1 MLCLL
6 SEGMVGGKR
15 GAWVSSCRC
24 AERRV
29 EVVKGMCDGR
39 DCVAAKLID
48 RNLDKSGIDWWIYT
62 SLALSVICEISIRC
76 ESKGCTH
83 LLLTLY

>member
-48 RNLDKSGIDWWIYT
+48 RDFREG
-62 SLALSVICEISIRC
+62 
-76 ESKGCTH
+76 
-83 LLLTLY
+83 